1 MKILSHI
8 SGGYDSIAA
17 CIKLLEEG
25 HVVKGLFFDLSQA
38 YLEQERRAVQYAS
51 KFLAAHYDNWLGFI
65 TAPAPMRLQLS
76 SDGSP
81 SEYIPVR
88 NFVLGAH
95 SANIALAEGFEAVA
109 VGNKTTELRPDD
121 PYSFQ
126 DCSIEFYKQM
136 EAIVGFCSE
145 GDAAVKFLMPLIYW
159 KANSETPQP
168 VAMTKTEVVNT
179 IIKSGMDITKLW
191 SCYRNEET
199 PCGKCHDCLEV
210 RNAFND
216 TGYDYENFFLELASA
231 HTSPL

>member
-95 SANIALAEGFEAVA
+95 SANIALAESFEAVA

-121 PYSFQ
+121 LYSFK
-126 DCSIEFYKQM
+126 DCSIEFYRRM
-136 EAIVGFCSE
+136 EDIVGFCSE
-145 GDAAVKFLMPLIYW
+145 GDATVKFLMPLIHW
-159 KANSETPQP
+159 EANGGTPRP
-168 VAMTKTEVVNT
+168 VAMTKSQVVTT
-179 IIKSGMDITKLW
+179 ILKSGMDISKLW
-191 SCYRNEET
+191 SCYRDEDK
-199 PCGKCHDCLEV
+199 PCGECYHCSEV
-210 RNAFND
+210 KKAFDD
-216 TGYDYENFFLELASA
+216 TGYDYSDFFAKKFA
-231 HTSPL
+231 A